1 MGFRYRKSVKLPGG
15 FRVNL
20 SKSGV
25 GYSWGTKGFRATKT
39 ARGNVR
45 KTYSIPGTGLSYVE
59 ESKRKTTPK
68 KKTREKEMSQ
78 MASRSANGQKKR
90 RKWPYILVALLLIIV
105 IGSAMGGNDSTP
117 TDQSTASINTETSAT
132 TEGADTQQEE
142 PFQAHISD
150 SSTAP
155 QATTEPQE
163 EPQADSSDST
173 TTEPAEEPVVQA
185 PAEPD
190 PAPTQNA
197 QTVYVTPTGKR
208 YHYDPHCNDGTY
220 IASTLEE
227 ALAAGLTPCKKCAGG

>member
-1 MGFRYRKSVKLPGG
+1 MVFRFRKSIKLPGG
-15 FRVNL
+15 FRGNL
-20 SKSGV
+20 NKSGV
-25 GYSWGTKGFRATKT
+25 GYSWCTKGFRATKT
-39 ARGNVR
+39 AGGNVR
-45 KTYSIPGTGLSYVE
+45 KTYSIPGTVLSYVE
-59 ESKRKTTPK
+59 ESKSKTNPK

-105 IGSAMGGNDSTP
+105 IGSAMGCNDSTP
-117 TDQSTASINTETSAT
+117 TDQSADSTSTATSAT
-132 TEGADTQQEE
+132 TEGTNAQQEE

-150 SSTAP
+150 SSTAS

-163 EPQADSSDST
+163 EPQADSSNS

-220 IASTLEE
+220 IPSTLEE

>member
-1 MGFRYRKSVKLPGG
+1 MVFRFRKSIKLPGG

-25 GYSWGTKGFRATKT
+25 GYSRGTKGFRATKT
-39 ARGNVR
+39 AGGNVR

-78 MASRSANGQKKR
+78 MASRSSNGQKKR

-105 IGSAMGGNDSTP
+105 IGSAMGCNDSTP
-117 TDQSTASINTETSAT
+117 TDQSADSTSTATSAT
-132 TEGADTQQEE
+132 TEGANTQQEE

-150 SSTAP
+150 SSTAS

-163 EPQADSSDST
+163 EPQADSSNS

-220 IASTLEE
+220 IPSTLEE

>member
-1 MGFRYRKSVKLPGG
+1 MGFRFRKSVKLPGG

-39 ARGNVR
+39 AGGKVR

-59 ESKRKTTPK
+59 ESKSKTTPQ
-68 KKTREKEMSQ
+68 KKTREKERSQ
-78 MASRSANGQKKR
+78 MASRSAKGQKKR
-90 RKWPYILVALLLIIV
+90 RKWPYILVALLLIVV

-117 TDQSTASINTETSAT
+117 TDQSTASTETSAVA
-132 TEGADTQQEE
+132 EEKNTQQEE
-142 PFQAHISD
+142 PYQAHISD
-150 SSTAP
+150 SSTASQP
-155 QATTEPQE
+155 TTEPQE
-163 EPQADSSDST
+163 EPQADLSDS

-185 PAEPD
+185 PAETD
-190 PAPTQNA
+190 PAPAQNA

-208 YHYDPHCNDGTY
+208 YHYDSHCNDGTY

-227 ALAAGLTPCKKCAGG
+227 ALAAGLTPCEKCAGG